1 VLGDRQYSAVKNITN
16 KLLTVMEGVGG
27 KVPDLLFIAA
37 TNHPSTM
44 DVAVLRGGRFTEKVE
59 FTPPSDEDVRAYVEA
74 WLAGK
79 GWMLAAE
86 CGDVIE
92 AVSGQS
98 IANITAMLQA
108 AINLTIAEARSGGR
122 QVDKRIS
129 ARILRLAVDTV
140 APDLS

>member
-1 VLGDRQYSAVKNITN
+1 
-16 KLLTVMEGVGG
+16 
-27 KVPDLLFIAA
+27 
-37 TNHPSTM
+37 
-44 DVAVLRGGRFTEKVE
+44 
-59 FTPPSDEDVRAYVEA
+59 
-74 WLAGK
+74 
-79 GWMLAAE
+79 
-86 CGDVIE
+86 VIE

-140 APDLS
+140 APNLS